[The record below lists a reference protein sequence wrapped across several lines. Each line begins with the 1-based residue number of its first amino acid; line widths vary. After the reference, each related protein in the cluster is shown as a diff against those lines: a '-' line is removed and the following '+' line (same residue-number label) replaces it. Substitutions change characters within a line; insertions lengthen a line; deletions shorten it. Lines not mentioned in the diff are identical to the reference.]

1 MIQVDGRWALPITTS
16 EGLPTG
22 DYRWAGDEELPQ
34 TEDPEIGK
42 SVGEATLQEVTMRT
56 RAIMSKVALN
66 PGNVLAHEW
75 VSRTMDPATGRPMF
89 EGDFGDFVNW
99 CITYAMAKGYGFRVG
114 IITTGQGTYQQMRR
128 SQAQPAFAQGGGLVI
143 V

>member
-1 MIQVDGRWALPITTS
+1 VEDQQI
-16 EGLPTG
+16 GLIV
-22 DYRWAGDEELPQ
+22 A
-34 TEDPEIGK
+34 
-42 SVGEATLQEVTMRT
+42 EATLQEVTLRT

-75 VSRTMDPATGRPMF
+75 ISRTIDPATGHPMF

-99 CITYAMAKGYGFRVG
+99 CITYSMARGYGFRVG
-114 IITTGQGTYQQMRR
+114 IITTGQGAYQQMRR
-128 SQAQPAFAQGGGLVI
+128 SQAQPAAAQGGGLVI